1 MNGGRRGAQYKGI
14 SDMIVMEPIGVVRT
28 EAVKVPRHWTVS
40 DVEGTLVIDDR
51 YREGLRDIKPGQKIV
66 VLFHFDKSPAFSSDM
81 LVQTPSHHGE
91 ELGVFSICSP
101 RRPNPIGLS
110 VVGVLNVDGPVI
122 HVRGID
128 MLDGT
133 PILDIKPHVLK
144 ATD

>member
-1 MNGGRRGAQYKGI
+1 MQGI
-14 SDMIVMEPIGVVRT
+14 PVMIIMEPIGVVRT

-40 DVEGTLVIDDR
+40 DVEGMLVIDDR
-51 YREGLRDIKPGQKIV
+51 YLEGLRDIKPGQKIV
-66 VLFHFDKSPAFSSDM
+66 VLFHFDKSPAFTSDM
-81 LVQTPSHHGE
+81 LVQTPPHHGE

-133 PILDIKPHVLK
+133 PILDIKPHILK